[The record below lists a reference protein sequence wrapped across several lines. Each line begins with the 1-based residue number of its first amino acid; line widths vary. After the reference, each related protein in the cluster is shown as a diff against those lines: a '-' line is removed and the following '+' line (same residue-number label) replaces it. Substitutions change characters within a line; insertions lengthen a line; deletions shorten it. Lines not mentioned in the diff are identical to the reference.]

1 VLRVS
6 TPSPNFT
13 ERRGTSKPDMVVIH
27 YTATLSVT
35 DALGTLCS
43 SKAQVSSHYLISEN
57 GCIFNLVDEN
67 KRAWHAGLSHW
78 GGVSDINSHSIGIE
92 LSNDG
97 FSPFGEKLMGSLE
110 TLLKEIFRK
119 WNIPVHRVLGHSDI
133 SPGRK
138 IDPGRKF
145 DWERLSLNG
154 LAVYVE
160 KKDTL
165 KVDQDKFVSDLKAF
179 GYNVEIPFENLLLSF
194 RLRFNPLALGA
205 LNNIDAT
212 VANELAVKY
221 PVDVEKNNI

>member
-1 VLRVS
+1 
-6 TPSPNFT
+6 
-13 ERRGTSKPDMVVIH
+13 
-27 YTATLSVT
+27 
-35 DALGTLCS
+35 
-43 SKAQVSSHYLISEN
+43 
-57 GCIFNLVDEN
+57 
-67 KRAWHAGLSHW
+67 
-78 GGVSDINSHSIGIE
+78 
-92 LSNDG
+92 
-97 FSPFGEKLMGSLE
+97 MGSLE

>member
-1 VLRVS
+1 MS
-6 TPSPNFT
+6 
-13 ERRGTSKPDMVVIH
+13 
-27 YTATLSVT
+27 
-35 DALGTLCS
+35 
-43 SKAQVSSHYLISEN
+43 
-57 GCIFNLVDEN
+57 
-67 KRAWHAGLSHW
+67 GLEKFWS
-78 GGVSDINSHSIGIE
+78 ISIGFLVE
-92 LSNDG
+92 
-97 FSPFGEKLMGSLE
+97 SLE